1 MLGCRPRQ
9 IPRLLRCGNC
19 CGANNKRPARI
30 LAYMTGLSELGWLL
44 HEEHFRIL
52 VWVSDLQS
60 RIAGEAGEQRPDLND
75 DEEKQRLEKL
85 IHSLDHFMVH
95 HAFEEDVLF
104 PTIRSRGEGDLT
116 VLASEEHVKIE
127 PLIERLRMLAIE
139 ILGHGALGR
148 RWAEFRA
155 VAEALSSEMISHL
168 EQEEVT
174 IHQQLRDFLDV
185 DTDRRL
191 ALRHV
196 AARLRTRQAGPY
208 SVQ

>member
-1 MLGCRPRQ
+1 M
-9 IPRLLRCGNC
+9 
-19 CGANNKRPARI
+19 A
-30 LAYMTGLSELGWLL
+30 GLSELGWLL

-52 VWVSDLQS
+52 VWVSDLRC
-60 RIAGEAGEQRPDLND
+60 RIAGEAGEHGPDLND

-85 IHSLDHFMVH
+85 IQSLDHFMVH

-104 PTIRSRGEGDLT
+104 PTIRSRGEDGLT

-139 ILGHGALGR
+139 ILGHGVLGR

-155 VAEALSSEMISHL
+155 VAEVLSPEMMSHL

-174 IHQQLRDFLDV
+174 IHRQLRDFLDV

-196 AARLRTRQAGPY
+196 AARLRIGQPGPF
-208 SVQ
+208 SLQ